1 MFDEN
6 PPPNNQAPKLRIL
19 LAEDDSSVRRF
30 IEVILKRANYDVI
43 STEDG
48 LSAMRTLLDNEIDLI
63 IADAMMPNMSG
74 YDLCRIVRQNR
85 HFQEIPFIILSGFE
99 NDSEQSQADA
109 YLMKEENIKETLL
122 KTVSN
127 LLLLKEPVVS

>member
-6 PPPNNQAPKLRIL
+6 SPPNNEAPKLRIL

-30 IEVILKRANYDVI
+30 IEVILQRANYQVL

-48 LSAMRTLLDNEIDLI
+48 LIAMRTLLANEVDLI
-63 IADAMMPNMSG
+63 VADAMMPNMSG

-85 HFQEIPFIILSGFE
+85 HYQDIPFIILSGFE
-99 NDSEQSQADA
+99 NDSPQNQADA

-122 KTVSN
+122 QTISN
-127 LLLLKEPVVS
+127 LLSVKESVVG

>member
-6 PPPNNQAPKLRIL
+6 PLPNNETPKFTIL

-30 IEVILKRANYDVI
+30 IEVILKRANYEVI

-48 LSAMRTLLDNEIDLI
+48 LVALRTLLENEIDLI
-63 IADAMMPNMSG
+63 VADAMMPNMSG

-85 HFQEIPFIILSGFE
+85 HFQDLPFVILSGFE
-99 NDSEQSQADA
+99 NDSEQNQADA

-122 KTVSN
+122 ETLSN
-127 LLLLKEPVVS
+127 LLAVKVSTVN

>member
-6 PPPNNQAPKLRIL
+6 SPPNNQTPKLRIL

-30 IEVILKRANYDVI
+30 IEVILRRANYEVI

-48 LSAMRTLLDNEIDLI
+48 LIAMRTLLENQVDLI
-63 IADAMMPNMSG
+63 VADAMMPNMSG

-85 HFQEIPFIILSGFE
+85 HYQNIPFVILSGFE
-99 NDSEQSQADA
+99 NDSVQNQADA
-109 YLMKEENIKETLL
+109 YLMKEENIKDTLL
-122 KTVSN
+122 KTISN
-127 LLLLKEPVVS
+127 LLTVKESVVS